1 MRRGWRQAWALV
13 GLTCATAASFAAP
26 DFATIE
32 RGVVRVV
39 TTLDGGIGTGTG
51 FIINDTGL
59 VATNHHVVDG
69 GRRFE
74 VHISGSTTMVDA
86 RVLWRDGDLDL
97 ALLRAPGLG
106 GETFVLSTA
115 ALGPGDEVWALGFP
129 GLADRLGDGTQ
140 FTVTDG
146 VVGRLLSGAWSGSVL
161 EIIQHSAEINPG
173 NSGGPLVDACG
184 AVIGVNTEGSGAGRI
199 VRDPDGNVIDVMA
212 GAGIY
217 FASRITELIKIL
229 RTEGEQFTS
238 SDAACIAEPALDEE
252 ARRQAEEAQE
262 QAEEAQEQAQ
272 QALEGQERV
281 ESEARQRIDEATRR
295 LTEALRGRD
304 RRFWVVSAI
313 MMLGILIALVFALR
327 KPRERI
333 REIVGQAGERL
344 SEVYV
349 AQRNRR
355 RLKRGIVIS
364 GFTLDGQP
372 LKVHFAGRRFS
383 HQGYGLTI
391 GRYPGLVD
399 AVLADA
405 HISRRHLRI
414 RWSTKGFEVE
424 DLNSSNGTIVNGERL
439 EPFRQHSLNAGDV
452 VRIGRLELLVSMG

>member
-1 MRRGWRQAWALV
+1 MRRGWWYAGALL
-13 GLTCATAASFAAP
+13 GLACAAATSHAAP

-32 RGVVRVV
+32 KGVVRVV
-39 TTLDGGIGTGTG
+39 TTVDGGVGTGTG
-51 FIINDTGL
+51 LIINDSGI
-59 VATNHHVVDG
+59 VATNHHVVAG
-69 GRRFE
+69 GIRFE
-74 VHISGSTTMVDA
+74 VFVSGSPTTIDA
-86 RVLWRDGDLDL
+86 QVLWQSEDLDL

-106 GETFVLSTA
+106 GEPLVLSTA
-115 ALGPGDEVWALGFP
+115 TLEPGDEVWALGFP
-129 GLADRLGDGTQ
+129 GLADRLGDGSQ

-146 VVGRLLSGAWSGSVL
+146 VVGRLLRGAWSASQL

-184 AVIGVNTEGSGAGRI
+184 AVVGVNTQGSGAGRI
-199 VRDPDGNVIDVMA
+199 VRDDQGIVIDVMA

-217 FASRITELIKIL
+217 FASRITELINVL
-229 RTEGEQFTS
+229 GGEGEHFTS
-238 SDAACIAEPALDEE
+238 SDTVCVPESI
-252 ARRQAEEAQE
+252 RRAEEAQ
-262 QAEEAQEQAQ
+262 QQAQ
-272 QALEGQERV
+272 QALEGQERI
-281 ESEARQRIDEATRR
+281 ESETRRRIEEATQR

-304 RRFWVVSAI
+304 QRFWTVSAI
-313 MMLGILIALVFALR
+313 MLLGIVIALVFALR

-333 REIVGQAGERL
+333 REFVGQAGNAL
-344 SEVYV
+344 SQVYV

-355 RLKRGIVIS
+355 RVKRGIVIS

-372 LKVHFAGRRFS
+372 LKVHFAGRRFAD
-383 HQGYGLTI
+383 QGYGLTI

-414 RWSTKGFEVE
+414 RGGSKGFEVE

-439 EPFRQHSLNAGDV
+439 EPFRHRTLGAGDV
-452 VRIGRLELLVSMG
+452 LRIGRLELLVSMG

>member
-1 MRRGWRQAWALV
+1 MRRGWWYAGALL
-13 GLTCATAASFAAP
+13 GLACAAATSHAAP

-32 RGVVRVV
+32 KGVVRVV
-39 TTLDGGIGTGTG
+39 TTVDGGVGTGTG
-51 FIINDTGL
+51 LIINDSGL
-59 VATNHHVVDG
+59 VATNHHVVAG
-69 GRRFE
+69 GIRFE
-74 VHISGSTTMVDA
+74 VFVSGSPTTIDA
-86 RVLWRDGDLDL
+86 QVLWQSEDLDL

-106 GETFVLSTA
+106 GEPLVLSTA
-115 ALGPGDEVWALGFP
+115 TLEPGDEVWALGFP
-129 GLADRLGDGTQ
+129 GLADRLGDGSQ

-146 VVGRLLSGAWSGSVL
+146 VVGRLLRGAWSASQL

-184 AVIGVNTEGSGAGRI
+184 AVVGVNTQGSGAGRI
-199 VRDPDGNVIDVMA
+199 VRDDQGIVIDVMA

-217 FASRITELIKIL
+217 FASRITELINVL
-229 RTEGEQFTS
+229 GGEGEHFTS
-238 SDAACIAEPALDEE
+238 SDTVCVPESI
-252 ARRQAEEAQE
+252 RRAEEAQ
-262 QAEEAQEQAQ
+262 QQAQ
-272 QALEGQERV
+272 QALEGQERI
-281 ESEARQRIDEATRR
+281 ESETRRRIEEATQR

-304 RRFWVVSAI
+304 QRFWTVSAI
-313 MMLGILIALVFALR
+313 MLLGIVIALVFALR

-333 REIVGQAGERL
+333 REFVGQAGNAL
-344 SEVYV
+344 SQVYV

-355 RLKRGIVIS
+355 RVKRGIVIS

-372 LKVHFAGRRFS
+372 LKVHFAGRRFAD
-383 HQGYGLTI
+383 QGYGLTI

-414 RWSTKGFEVE
+414 RGGSKGFEVE

-439 EPFRQHSLNAGDV
+439 EPFRHRTLGAGDV
-452 VRIGRLELLVSMG
+452 LRIGRLELLVSMG